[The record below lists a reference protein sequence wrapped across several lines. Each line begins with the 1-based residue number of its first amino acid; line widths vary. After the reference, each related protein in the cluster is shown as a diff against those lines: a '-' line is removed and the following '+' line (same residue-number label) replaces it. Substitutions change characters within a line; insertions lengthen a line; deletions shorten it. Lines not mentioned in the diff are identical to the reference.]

1 MSIKGGD
8 FITKKTESSAVFV
21 PEEWNEEEKMLKQMI
36 HDFLDK
42 ELHVLDNEP
51 EASKDLP
58 QIVEMLDKAADLGLC
73 GIAIEEKYGGSR
85 SCQKRS
91 IYFNS
96 VYIN

>member
-8 FITKKTESSAVFV
+8 FIIKKTESSSVFV

-42 ELHVLDNEP
+42 ELHVLESEP

-58 QIVEMLDKAADLGLC
+58 QIVEMLDKAAELGLV
-73 GIAIEEKYGGSR
+73 ELRLRKSTEDLT
-85 SCQKRS
+85 
-91 IYFNS
+91 
-96 VYIN
+96 

>member
-8 FITKKTESSAVFV
+8 FIIKKTESSSVFV

-42 ELHVLDNEP
+42 ELHVLESEP

-58 QIVEMLDKAADLGLC
+58 QIVEMLDKAAELGLC
-73 GIAIEEKYGGSR
+73 GIAIE
-85 SCQKRS
+85 
-91 IYFNS
+91 
-96 VYIN
+96 